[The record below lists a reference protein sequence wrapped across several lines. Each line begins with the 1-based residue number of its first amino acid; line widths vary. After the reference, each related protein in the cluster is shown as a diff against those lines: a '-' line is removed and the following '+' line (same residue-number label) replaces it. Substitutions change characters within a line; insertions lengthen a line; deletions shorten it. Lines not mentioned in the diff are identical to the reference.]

1 MGPVWD
7 FDLAFGNVNYSSAE
21 DPEGFWI
28 KENIWYEKMFEDPY
42 FKELVKERFSYY
54 MDNLDEI
61 LLKVDGYELYIE
73 KSLDK
78 NFALYPGLLDPNMEV
93 WPVPDRYDNHN
104 SYVINLKSWIQK
116 RMSWLETSL

>member
-1 MGPVWD
+1 
-7 FDLAFGNVNYSSAE
+7 
-21 DPEGFWI
+21 
-28 KENIWYEKMFEDPY
+28 
-42 FKELVKERFSYY
+42 

-61 LLKVDGYELYIE
+61 LSKVDGYELYIA

-78 NFALYPGLLDPNMEV
+78 NFALYPGLLDPNVEV
-93 WPVPDRYDNHN
+93 WPVPDQYDNHN

>member
-1 MGPVWD
+1 M
-7 FDLAFGNVNYSSAE
+7 LLSISRKIINQEAE
-21 DPEGFWI
+21 A
-28 KENIWYEKMFEDPY
+28 
-42 FKELVKERFSYY
+42 
-54 MDNLDEI
+54 
-61 LLKVDGYELYIE
+61 LYTLS

-78 NFALYPGLLDPNMEV
+78 NFALYPGLLDPNVEV